1 MTTVSPVW
9 TFGVVAALA
18 WGAAAFGGVYPWG
31 YIPLLIA
38 AAMLGGAGLIAGRA
52 RVPRSLFVAFVL
64 VAAAVLVQLL
74 PLSADTIADIS
85 PHTLRIYRE
94 RDLSAAI
101 GTQQSF
107 TLSIDPQRTWLALAF
122 FGSFALLTAGSARML
137 TRESAR
143 RLAIG
148 LTILGAVMAIGGIVQ
163 RAAFNGQ
170 VYGVWPLVQGGTPFG
185 PFINRNHFAGWML
198 LVLPLSI
205 GLLASMVS
213 RAMPGAIADLR
224 SRVLW
229 FATDAANKVILTA
242 FVVAAMTL
250 ALTLTLSRSGIAS
263 LAMAMVFA
271 SAAMMRRRGGVRRF
285 VTPAVMLTVAAI
297 AFAAVGVD
305 RIASRF
311 AVAGSIDMEG
321 RRAIWLDASRMLND
335 FWFTGSGLNTFGVAA
350 LFYQV
355 RLKGSHM
362 QEAHNDYLQLAAEGG
377 LMVGLPIAIAIAA
390 AIIAIRRRLR
400 ADEGSIWWIR
410 IGAVSG
416 LLAIAAQS
424 LVEFSLQIP
433 ANAALFAVVLGIALH
448 DGARTTSGRSRKPGT
463 APHTGAVDRD
473 DKVVRFGDDQRFDFP
488 VDSRTSPIAAA
499 DAEFDVS
506 DLDDDTS
513 PLVAPRVVH
522 TPARPR
528 TNRHV
533 TSQDGRSFVL
543 IAALAL
549 GLLVLLLLSLL
560 RG

>member
-1 MTTVSPVW
+1 MW
-9 TFGVVAALA
+9 TFGVLLALA

-31 YIPLLIA
+31 YMPLLIA
-38 AAMLGGAGLIAGRA
+38 AAVLGCAGLIAGRA
-52 RVPRSLFVAFVL
+52 RLPATLLFAFVL
-64 VAAAVLVQLL
+64 VAAAVLVQLI
-74 PLSADTIADIS
+74 PLSADTIASIS
-85 PHTLRIYRE
+85 PHTLRIQRE
-94 RDLSAAI
+94 RNLRAAI
-101 GTQQSF
+101 GAQQSF
-107 TLSIDPQRTWLALAF
+107 SLSIEPQRTWLALAF
-122 FGSFALLTAGSARML
+122 FGSFALLTAGAARML

-143 RLAIG
+143 RLAAG

-163 RAAFNGQ
+163 RATFNGQ
-170 VYGVWPLVQGGTPFG
+170 LYGVWPLVQGGTPFG

-198 LVLPLSI
+198 LVLPLAI
-205 GLLASMVS
+205 GLLASMVV
-213 RAMPGAIADLR
+213 RAMPGAAADLR

-263 LAMAMVFA
+263 IAIAMIFA
-271 SAAMMRRRGGVRRF
+271 SAAMMRRHGGPRRF
-285 VTPAVMLTVAAI
+285 VTPAFILTAAAI

-311 AVAGSIDMEG
+311 AVAGSIDLEG
-321 RRAIWLDASRMLND
+321 RRAIWLDAWRMLND
-335 FWFTGSGLNTFGVAA
+335 FWLTGSGLNTFGVAA

-362 QEAHNDYLQLAAEGG
+362 QEAHNDYLQLATEGG
-377 LMVGLPIAIAIAA
+377 LLVGLPVAIAIAA

-410 IGAVSG
+410 IGAISG

-448 DGARTTSGRSRKPGT
+448 DSARSAGGRPGKAST
-463 APHTGAVDRD
+463 APHENAVGRD
-473 DKVVRFGDDQRFDFP
+473 GKVVQFEGEPRLEFP
-488 VDSRTSPIAAA
+488 IDSRTSRNAAA

-506 DLDDDTS
+506 DLDDDS
-513 PLVAPRVVH
+513 GLFVPSRVVH

-528 TNRHV
+528 TNRHAS
-533 TSQDGRSFVL
+533 SQDGRTFVL
-543 IAALAL
+543 IAALAI
-549 GLLVLLLLSLL
+549 GLLVLLLISLL
-560 RG
+560 GG